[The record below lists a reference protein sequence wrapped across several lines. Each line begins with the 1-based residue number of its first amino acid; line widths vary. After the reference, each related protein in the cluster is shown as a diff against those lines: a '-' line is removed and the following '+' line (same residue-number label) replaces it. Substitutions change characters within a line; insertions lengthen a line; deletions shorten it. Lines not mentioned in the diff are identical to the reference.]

1 MKSILLITTLI
12 AISLQTAFCQKLYS
26 NALNEMF
33 ISPANVKPIT
43 KEYKDFYVVKV
54 KEAIKQLKG
63 IKEPQVDNE
72 VNQLRMILKAWK
84 KTNTIISD
92 ERILTVER
100 FTPRITKKFKTVAY
114 KEGGSIKTKVVDV
127 DSTKSKWIRC
137 PSSKDCLSA
146 EPIDCLMIY
155 LEKGSLI
162 YKDDFKNDIPKSY
175 FHKNLDKLTYNQN
188 DSNITIEK
196 SIQN

>member
-12 AISLQTAFCQKLYS
+12 AIPLQTAFCQKLYS

-54 KEAIKQLKG
+54 KEAIKKLKG
-63 IKEPQVDNE
+63 INDPQVDNE
-72 VNQLRMILKAWK
+72 VSQLRVILKTWK
-84 KTNTIISD
+84 KTNTITSD
-92 ERILTVER
+92 ERIITVEK
-100 FTPRITKKFKTVAY
+100 FTPRIPKTFKTVTY
-114 KEGGSIKTKVVDV
+114 KEGDSIKTKVFDV

-146 EPIDCLMIY
+146 EPKDCLMIY
-155 LEKGSLI
+155 LERGSI
-162 YKDDFKNDIPKSY
+162 MYKDDFENEIPKSY
-175 FHKNLDKLTYNQN
+175 FYKNLDQLTYNQN